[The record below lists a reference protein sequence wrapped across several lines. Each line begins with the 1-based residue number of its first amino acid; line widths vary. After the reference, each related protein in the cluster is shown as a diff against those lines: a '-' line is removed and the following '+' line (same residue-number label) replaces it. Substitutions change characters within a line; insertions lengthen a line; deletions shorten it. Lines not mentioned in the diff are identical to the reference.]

1 MEILF
6 DWKEE
11 AQCWEHTAEDRVVLI
26 YKHPTHNYFLAIGD
40 VHKATILFGNAGGK
54 WESYPCDS
62 IYGIMEVVERKFG
75 GTVKFRDPNK

>member
-6 DWKEE
+6 DWKDE
-11 AQCWEHTAEDRVVLI
+11 AQCWEHTAENRVVLI
-26 YKHPTHNYFLAIGD
+26 YKHPTHKYFLAIGD

-62 IYGIMEVVERKFG
+62 MCGIMEVLERKFG
-75 GTVKFRDPNK
+75 GTVKFRDPNE